1 MKRPNVGA
9 RLRAPDPV
17 ALAAGH
23 EVAAIPSRGQEA
35 TQIAHQHPSLGADL
49 QRMAPVPANTR
60 PDTQMRAPVMAR
72 V

>member
-9 RLRAPDPV
+9 RLRAPDPL

-23 EVAAIPSRGQEA
+23 EVAAIPSHEQVA
-35 TQIAHQHPSLGADL
+35 TQIAQRLPSLGADL
-49 QRMAPVPANTR
+49 QRIAPAPANTR
-60 PDTQMRAPVMAR
+60 PNTQTRVPETAR